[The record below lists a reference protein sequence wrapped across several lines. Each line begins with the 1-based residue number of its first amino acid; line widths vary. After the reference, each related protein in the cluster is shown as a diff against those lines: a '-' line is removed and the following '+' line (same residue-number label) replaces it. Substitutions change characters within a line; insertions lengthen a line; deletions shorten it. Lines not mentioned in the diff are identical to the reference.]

1 MRGDLPNG
9 PGFFYRK
16 NEAGTFDWECML
28 TKSQWSFEAISW
40 LDHLQYQAPFTVDGN
55 VHAIQHALNR
65 GEKQL
70 LVNERCYNVDGYVEI
85 DGRIYI
91 MEFDGCQYHECQ
103 CLKSMKSPFS
113 KKDDKQRNA
122 DLSSLGT
129 LIIKK
134 ECEWLD
140 EKASATRGS
149 ISCFFREKNITEE
162 RILQSVEDGSF
173 FGMICV
179 DISSPPQVVDYFMKL
194 KHPPIYRHVVVDEDM
209 ISNEMLTAM
218 KSAGIKF
225 PLDKQLTLT
234 FQAQEHLITTDV
246 AKFYLAKGLKLTN
259 LKLAVE
265 YNRDKPLSNFVNMV
279 TEKRKEATRLNDDH
293 LQNTY
298 KLVMNSSYGKLGLNK
313 SQFRTY
319 TYEKQDG
326 NQMIDGPFILHT
338 GPVLGEFETDYIEV
352 ASKKSQYK
360 DSVPG

>member
-16 NEAGTFDWECML
+16 NETGNFDWECML

-40 LDHLQYQAPFTVDGN
+40 LDHLQHQSPFSVDGN
-55 VHAIQHALNR
+55 FHRIQHALNR

-70 LVNERCYNVDGYVEI
+70 LVNQRRYNVDGYVEVN
-85 DGRIYI
+85 GEIYI
-91 MEFDGCQYHECQ
+91 MEFDGCQYHECH
-103 CLKSMKSPFS
+103 CLTSMKSPFA
-113 KKDDKQRNA
+113 KKDDQLRNE

-134 ECEWLD
+134 ECDWLE
-140 EKASATRGS
+140 EKASATGGS
-149 ISCFFREKNITEE
+149 ISRFFREKNITEE
-162 RILQSVEDGSF
+162 TILKSVEDGSF

-179 DISSPPQVVDYFMKL
+179 DIYSPPEVIDYFMKL
-194 KHPPIYRHVVVDEDM
+194 KHPPVYRHVTVDDEM
-209 ISNEMLTAM
+209 ISKEMLEAM

-225 PLDKQLTLT
+225 PFDKQLTLT
-234 FQAQEHLITTDV
+234 FHAQEHLITSDV
-246 AKFYLAKGLKLTN
+246 AQFYMKKGLKLSN

-265 YNRDKPLSNFVNMV
+265 YNRDKPLLNFVNMV
-279 TEKRKEATRLNDDH
+279 TEKRKEATRLKDDH

-313 SQFRTY
+313 SQFRSY
-319 TYEKQDG
+319 TYEKLDA
-326 NQMIDGPFILHT
+326 NQMIEGPFILHT
-338 GPVLGEFETDYIEV
+338 SPVVGEFETDYTEV